1 MSNAGHAS
9 VTADL
14 NLKNCSQ
21 WEAHIRSDR
30 EGWHPVRGTPCASGE
45 DRKDEGAADEEAG
58 SFHGDPYGNLI
69 S

>member
-1 MSNAGHAS
+1 M
-9 VTADL
+9 TADL

-21 WEAHIRSDR
+21 WEAHISDQ
-30 EGWHPVRGTPCASGE
+30 EGWYPVGGTPCAAGE

-58 SFHGDPYGNLI
+58 SFHGDPCDNLI